1 EAELAQTTQSL
12 HTLQAAHEALQA
24 AHTTREAE
32 LLQTS
37 QAMHTLEIE
46 HEVLRQELFRLNLRS
61 EVVVGQKVRDIAGKI
76 GQSIQE
82 AKRIMMEAK
91 RQIPDGR
98 GIRVLMICDDTQIDR
113 RILQEA
119 ESLIDQGFEVYVLGR
134 QAAGFP
140 AAEIDGRVKIERVDY
155 AVYANRRVHQADA
168 VSALQENEGRQP
180 ITLAVAEDKLLDT
193 LEVDDRF
200 PYGLPKWA
208 YRGGWLVQ
216 NLLKALVWP
225 PFRLEALIHYFPGMP
240 TFLRYAI
247 YLPTLLLTPRPAA
260 IRWHWANF
268 KKVFGIRIPFKKFE
282 GDYPAPDFNTTRALK
297 IAREVTRFEDMN
309 VWERA
314 LYDRGCFMRPDIVHV
329 HDLPQLRP
337 GYYIGEK
344 LGVPVIF
351 DAHELYPVIHTLTP
365 EQQGRLAIIENN
377 FIRRVNKRIAVN
389 PYTGAFMARDYHVPS
404 YTVLLNAISRPDF
417 VTEGKRQNLF
427 RESLGLGANTKIV
440 LFQGW
445 ISLDRKIGAI
455 VSALPYIDE
464 RVHLV
469 LLGYGAAGELEN
481 MKDIAQKGGAGHRLH
496 IIPAV
501 PQRELMHWVA
511 SADAGII
518 PYQPIDANHKYCS
531 PNKLF
536 EFIAAGLPIIANDL
550 PYLRQVVSKNG
561 FGIVHT
567 FDEPQDYAKA
577 INEMFDAHKGGEKRF
592 RQALITRAAPYLWP
606 AQETI
611 LLDVY
616 AEVLRECKIAEKIS
630 RTEAARPKQKPDKE
644 GDTAPIAIP
653 EGKKIRVF
661 HGLYNTAG
669 IPATMARAERE
680 LGLDSISVCYGPG
693 IYELQPDTTLEYSRD
708 RSEILRRFREYADQY
723 DIFVFHFGYSF
734 ANDTLADIP
743 LLKQMGKK
751 VIFYF
756 HGCDVRGSK
765 ETIRKYAFSA
775 CKECWP
781 QRCNP
786 HREREL
792 EYAEKYADA
801 VWVSTPDLLEF
812 VPGSELF
819 LQPFDLTRIQP
830 VEYHAPTEGPVRLV
844 HAPSDAQLKGT
855 KYLQEALEAINQ
867 KNHVVDLVLL
877 QGMSNQE
884 VVAELKRS
892 DISVDQLLF
901 GSYGMFSL
909 ELMATG
915 MPVICYIRED
925 LLPLYPETPPIIN
938 ANPSNIGEVIER
950 LLSEK
955 NNWEQL
961 SRAGRDYVARQHD
974 VQKAAVRAKDT

>member
-1 EAELAQTTQSL
+1 MES
-12 HTLQAAHEALQA
+12 AHPAPNG
-24 AHTTREAE
+24 
-32 LLQTS
+32 S
-37 QAMHTLEIE
+37 
-46 HEVLRQELFRLNLRS
+46 
-61 EVVVGQKVRDIAGKI
+61 
-76 GQSIQE
+76 
-82 AKRIMMEAK
+82 
-91 RQIPDGR
+91 
-98 GIRVLMICDDTQIDR
+98 GIRVLMVCDDAQIDR

-119 ESLIDQGFEVYVLGR
+119 ESLIDRGFEVYVLGR

-140 AAEIDGRVKIERVDY
+140 AAEIDGKVKVERIDY
-155 AVYANRRVHQADA
+155 AVYAHRRIYQADA
-168 VSALQENEGRQP
+168 VSALHEIEGAAP
-180 ITLAVAEDKLLDT
+180 MTLAAAEDKLLDT

-268 KKVFGIRIPFKKFE
+268 KKIFGIRIPFKKFE

-309 VWERA
+309 IWEKA
-314 LYDRGCFMRPDIVHV
+314 VYDRGCFLRPDIVHV

-365 EQQGRLAIIENN
+365 EQQERLAIIENN

-389 PYTGAFMARDYHVPS
+389 PYTGAFITRDYQEPS
-404 YTVLLNAISRPDF
+404 YTVLLNAIARPDF
-417 VTEGKRQNLF
+417 VTEGKRPDLF
-427 RESLGLGANTKIV
+427 RESLGLGAEAKIV

-445 ISLDRKIGAI
+445 ISLDRKIGVL
-455 VSALPYIDE
+455 VSALPYVDD

-469 LLGYGAAGELEN
+469 LLGYGDAGELEK
-481 MKDIAQKGGAGHRLH
+481 MKDIARQGGVEHRLH
-496 IIPAV
+496 ILPAV
-501 PQRELMHWVA
+501 PQRELLHWVA

-518 PYQPIDANHKYCS
+518 PYQPLHANDTNHKYCS

-536 EFIAAGLPIIANDL
+536 EFIAAGLPIVANDL

-561 FGIVHT
+561 FGVVQKL
-567 FDEPQDYAKA
+567 EGPQDYAKA
-577 INEMFDAHKGGEKRF
+577 INAMFDAHKGGEKRF
-592 RQALITRAAPYLWP
+592 REALLTRAEPFLWP
-606 AQETI
+606 VQEKV
-611 LLDVY
+611 LLDIY
-616 AEVLRECKIAEKIS
+616 AELLQEFKIAEKVS
-630 RTEAARPKQKPDKE
+630 RTEVAFLKQKPDT
-644 GDTAPIAIP
+644 GGGTTPIALP

-723 DIFVFHFGYSF
+723 DVFVFHFGYSF
-734 ANDTLADIP
+734 ANDTLADVP

-756 HGCDVRGSK
+756 HGCDIRGSK

-781 QRCNP
+781 HRCNP

-812 VPGSELF
+812 LPGSELF
-819 LQPFDLTRIQP
+819 LQPFDLTRIKP
-830 VEYHAPTEGPVRLV
+830 VEYRTPQPGPVRMV

-855 KYLQEALEAINQ
+855 KYLQAALEAINQ
-867 KNHVVDLVLL
+867 KSHAVDLVLL
-877 QGMSNQE
+877 QGISNQE

-892 DISVDQLLF
+892 HLSVDQLLC
-901 GSYGMFSL
+901 GSYGMISI

-915 MPVICYIRED
+915 IPVICYIRED
-925 LLPLYPETPPIIN
+925 LTPLYPETLPIIN
-938 ANPSNIGEVIER
+938 ANPDTLHSVIEG
-950 LLSEK
+950 LLEDKSSWEK
-955 NNWEQL
+955 ISKAGQEYVKQHH
-961 SRAGRDYVARQHD
+961 SVQASAERAY
-974 VQKAAVRAKDT
+974 RAYLNVLKW